1 MTNQFVV
8 GGPPR
13 YRHQR
18 MGLRRAIETRGKV
31 ALLFD
36 PGLGK
41 SATVI
46 DYASLLALKL
56 REPEVRVLV
65 VCPLVAVDTWV
76 DQTQKFVSPLV
87 NYWAEALGGS
97 IIQRAEAMAARG
109 GNPYTKPIGG
119 KKPVRAL
126 RGAGARTLHIQRS
139 LTWAA
144 SNQDRHTP
152 MDILEGPEALGLK
165 RPRVIIEVINLDT
178 LSSRARVGSQTMADV
193 LVDAVRRYNPH
204 LLVCDESHRLKS
216 PGGNASK
223 LTARLAKFIPRRVLL
238 TGTVMPSGPLDVYA
252 QWRTL
257 DPYAFGE
264 QKPNG
269 EVRPANFGTFK
280 SRYAIMGGWM
290 GKEVIGYKNL
300 DFMQQIM
307 AKNSAVARKEDA
319 LDLPP
324 VTDVTIPVELS
335 PKEKAAYADMKSD
348 LRVQLSSGLY
358 TTATSRLTMAL
369 RLRQI
374 TSGHLPDDNHQ
385 VRIIGQSKVATATS
399 LINDTLLG
407 EKRVVVFSF
416 FKAELAMLAQA
427 LALKGTE
434 IMAISGDTK
443 DQERIRLRR
452 RFGSDDP
459 TRMIMVAQIT
469 TMSLSV
475 NELIT
480 ASHAV
485 FGSLSLRRDDYIQGR
500 DRLNRIGQTRP
511 VTFWHLIAPGTVDD
525 VILKSHR
532 EKTNLEN
539 AVLAHIQEV

>member
-1 MTNQFVV
+1 
-8 GGPPR
+8 
-13 YRHQR
+13 

-459 TRMIMVAQIT
+459 
-469 TMSLSV
+469 
-475 NELIT
+475 
-480 ASHAV
+480 
-485 FGSLSLRRDDYIQGR
+485 
-500 DRLNRIGQTRP
+500 
-511 VTFWHLIAPGTVDD
+511 PG
-525 VILKSHR
+525 
-532 EKTNLEN
+532 
-539 AVLAHIQEV
+539 